1 MAGPDDFMSALIGL
15 QFRGMRTSPVVA
27 AAMADTFHD
36 HLVNVTLK
44 RYEHP
49 MYTRTPAPA
58 GGPPATMTGELAY
71 SVTSEVRSGVLTSRA
86 WVGPHTIYAGVQE
99 FGAEIDVKHMTVS
112 KTGKPML
119 GFMRWFMEGEFWYKR
134 HVSIPARPYMEI
146 ARDEVIADGSLHRA
160 AVRAFLE
167 VEES

>member
-1 MAGPDDFMSALIGL
+1 MARPDDLLSALVGL
-15 QFRGMRTSPVVA
+15 QLRGMRTSPVVA

-49 MYTRTPAPA
+49 MYTRTAAPP
-58 GGPPATMTGELAY
+58 GGPVGSVSGELAY

-99 FGAEIDVKHMTVS
+99 FGAEIDVKHVT
-112 KTGKPML
+112 TDRWGHTIP
-119 GFMRWFMEGEFWYKR
+119 GFMRWYMEGEFWYKR
-134 HVSIPARPYMEI
+134 HVSIPSRPYMEV
-146 ARDEVIADGSLHRA
+146 ARNEVIADGSLHRA

-167 VEES
+167 VEET

>member
-1 MAGPDDFMSALIGL
+1 MARVDDLLGVLAGL

-44 RYEHP
+44 RYSHP
-49 MYTRTPAPA
+49 MYTRTAAPP
-58 GGPPATMTGELAY
+58 GGPVGSVSGELAY

-99 FGAEIDVKHMTVS
+99 FGAEIDVKHMTVDRWGRS
-112 KTGKPML
+112 MP
-119 GFMRWFMEGEFWYKR
+119 GFMRWFMDGEFWYKR
-134 HVSIPARPYMEI
+134 HVSIPSRPYMEV

-167 VEES
+167 VEET

>member
-1 MAGPDDFMSALIGL
+1 MANVDDLLGVLTGL

-27 AAMADTFHD
+27 AAMADAFHD

-44 RYEHP
+44 RYSHP
-49 MYTRTPAPA
+49 MYSRTASPP
-58 GGPPATMTGELAY
+58 GGPPGSVSGELAY
-71 SVTSEVRSGVLTSRA
+71 SVTSEVKSGVLTSRA

-99 FGAEIDVKHMTVS
+99 FGAEIDVKHTTTDVFGRTM
-112 KTGKPML
+112 P
-119 GFMRWFMEGEFWYKR
+119 GFMRWYMDGQFWYKR

-146 ARDEVIADGSLHRA
+146 ARNEMIADGSLHRA